1 MSKNYKA
8 KEFAELLNVSVLTLQ
23 RWDNTGKLKAH
34 RTPTNRRYYTYE
46 QYQKYMGIT
55 NSSKKTVIYTRVST
69 SNQKDDLKNQV
80 EFLRQ
85 YANAKGIIVDTVI
98 EDYGSGLNYNRKQW
112 NKLID
117 ECMTNEI
124 GTIIITHKDRFIRFG
139 FDWFE
144 KFLNKFGVKFIIVN
158 NESLSPQEEL
168 VQDIISILDVFSC
181 RIYGLRKYKKKI
193 KEDIEVEK
201 SIQNRDKANTKADR
215 YYVSVIVDIDAP
227 IIKNTNKGIGIDLG
241 LKDFAICSDGN
252 IYKNINKTQ
261 RIRKLEKKLK
271 REQKRLSRKYE
282 FLKKRGGTA
291 TKSNINKKI
300 VKVQKLHHRL
310 DNIRTDYINKT
321 ISRIVNQKPK
331 FITIEDLNV
340 KGMMKNKHLSKAV
353 AEQKFYEFRNK
364 LTTKCNALGIE
375 LRIVDRF
382 YPSSKLCHC
391 CGSIK
396 KDLKLKDRIYKCE
409 CGYIEDRDYN
419 ASLNLRD
426 CLTYKIAQ

>member
-1 MSKNYKA
+1 MSKNYKP

-300 VKVQKLHHRL
+300 VKLQKLHHRL

>member
-1 MSKNYKA
+1 MKRAYKTEIKPTQKQIEKINQSIGICRWLYNSYLAKN
-8 KEFAELLNVSVLTLQ
+8 KEL
-23 RWDNTGKLKAH
+23 
-34 RTPTNRRYYTYE
+34 YE
-46 QYQKYMGIT
+46 QYKQGLITKEKAFMSANDFDKYT
-55 NSSKKTVIYTRVST
+55 NNEVKVLNDFKWINNCGSKARKKSMCNAETAYKRFFKGQSKFPKFKKKSKSDVKLYFPKNNKGDWKVERHRIMIPT
-69 SNQKDDLKNQV
+69 LKNV
-80 EFLRQ
+80 RLKE
-85 YANAKGIIVDTVI
+85 YGYIPVGAKVISGTV
-98 EDYGSGLNYNRKQW
+98 SK
-112 NKLID
+112 
-117 ECMTNEI
+117 
-124 GTIIITHKDRFIRFG
+124 
-139 FDWFE
+139 
-144 KFLNKFGVKFIIVN
+144 
-158 NESLSPQEEL
+158 
-168 VQDIISILDVFSC
+168 
-181 RIYGLRKYKKKI
+181 
-193 KEDIEVEK
+193 
-201 SIQNRDKANTKADR
+201 KADR

>member
-1 MSKNYKA
+1 MKK
-8 KEFAELLNVSVLTLQ
+8 L
-23 RWDNTGKLKAH
+23 LKAYKVEIKPTLKQIQKINQSIDVCRWLYNEYLATNNQLYVQFKKGLIDKKQAFMSAIDFDKHINNEVKILEEYSWINNCGSKARKKAIQNAETSYKRFFKGQSNFPRFKKKNKSDVKLYFPKNNKGDWKVERH
-34 RTPTNRRYYTYE
+34 RIMIPT
-46 QYQKYMGIT
+46 
-55 NSSKKTVIYTRVST
+55 
-69 SNQKDDLKNQV
+69 LKNV
-80 EFLRQ
+80 RLKE
-85 YANAKGIIVDTVI
+85 YGYIPVGAKVISGTV
-98 EDYGSGLNYNRKQW
+98 SK
-112 NKLID
+112 
-117 ECMTNEI
+117 
-124 GTIIITHKDRFIRFG
+124 
-139 FDWFE
+139 
-144 KFLNKFGVKFIIVN
+144 
-158 NESLSPQEEL
+158 
-168 VQDIISILDVFSC
+168 
-181 RIYGLRKYKKKI
+181 
-193 KEDIEVEK
+193 
-201 SIQNRDKANTKADR
+201 KADR

>member
-1 MSKNYKA
+1 MSKNYKP

-181 RIYGLRKYKKKI
+181 RIYGLRKYKEKI

>member
-1 MSKNYKA
+1 M
-8 KEFAELLNVSVLTLQ
+8 Q
-23 RWDNTGKLKAH
+23 RWDNAGKLKAF

-55 NSSKKTVIYTRVST
+55 TSNKKTVIYTRVST

-80 EFLRQ
+80 EFLKQ
-85 YANAKGIIVDTVI
+85 YVNAKGIIVDTVI

-112 NKLID
+112 NELID

>member
-1 MSKNYKA
+1 MKRAYKTEIKPTQKQIEKINQSIGICRWLYNSYLAKN
-8 KEFAELLNVSVLTLQ
+8 KEL
-23 RWDNTGKLKAH
+23 
-34 RTPTNRRYYTYE
+34 YE
-46 QYQKYMGIT
+46 QYKQGLITKEKAFMSANDFDKYT
-55 NSSKKTVIYTRVST
+55 NNEVKVLDDFKWINNCGSKARKKSMCNAETAYKRFFKGQSKFPKFKKKSKSDVKLYFPKNNKGDWKVERHRIMIPT
-69 SNQKDDLKNQV
+69 LKNV
-80 EFLRQ
+80 RLKE
-85 YANAKGIIVDTVI
+85 YGYIPVGAKVISGTV
-98 EDYGSGLNYNRKQW
+98 SK
-112 NKLID
+112 
-117 ECMTNEI
+117 
-124 GTIIITHKDRFIRFG
+124 
-139 FDWFE
+139 
-144 KFLNKFGVKFIIVN
+144 
-158 NESLSPQEEL
+158 
-168 VQDIISILDVFSC
+168 
-181 RIYGLRKYKKKI
+181 
-193 KEDIEVEK
+193 
-201 SIQNRDKANTKADR
+201 KADR

-282 FLKKRGGTA
+282 FLKKKGGTA

>member
-1 MSKNYKA
+1 MSKNYKP